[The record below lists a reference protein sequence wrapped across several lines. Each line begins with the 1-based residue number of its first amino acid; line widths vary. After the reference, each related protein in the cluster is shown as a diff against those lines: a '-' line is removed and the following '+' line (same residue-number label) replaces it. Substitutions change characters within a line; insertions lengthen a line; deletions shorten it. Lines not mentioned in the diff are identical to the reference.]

1 MPASAA
7 RTVYLVVPGEPDTLT
22 GGYLYDRRI
31 FDGLAERGWKT
42 ETLALDPSFPTP
54 SHAALARAEAAL
66 ARLPDASLV
75 VIDGLALAGL
85 VTLLPGLVE
94 RHVPVALIHHPLA
107 DETGLDAARAA
118 QLEAAERAALAQV
131 TRVIVTSRWTRRRLA
146 DYGVEPARIVVV
158 EPGVDRCAAAAP
170 GRASTV
176 KLLTVATITP
186 RKGHALLVEAL
197 ARLTDLDW
205 SLRCAGSRDLDPH
218 CAAALAAQI
227 EQAGLSSRNAL
238 LGELAPDRVRREYVD
253 ADLFVLPS
261 YLEGYGMALAE
272 AIAHG
277 VPVVSTTAGAIPDT
291 LPSAAARLVPPGDV
305 TALTDVL
312 RELIGDA
319 ARRSA
324 LAEQARAAAPSI
336 PTWPQAIDRF
346 AATLDRYAGR

>member
-1 MPASAA
+1 
-7 RTVYLVVPGEPDTLT
+7 
-22 GGYLYDRRI
+22 
-31 FDGLAERGWKT
+31 
-42 ETLALDPSFPTP
+42 
-54 SHAALARAEAAL
+54 
-66 ARLPDASLV
+66 
-75 VIDGLALAGL
+75 
-85 VTLLPGLVE
+85 
-94 RHVPVALIHHPLA
+94 
-107 DETGLDAARAA
+107 
-118 QLEAAERAALAQV
+118 
-131 TRVIVTSRWTRRRLA
+131 
-146 DYGVEPARIVVV
+146 
-158 EPGVDRCAAAAP
+158 
-170 GRASTV
+170 
-176 KLLTVATITP
+176 
-186 RKGHALLVEAL
+186 
-197 ARLTDLDW
+197 
-205 SLRCAGSRDLDPH
+205 
-218 CAAALAAQI
+218 
-227 EQAGLSSRNAL
+227 
-238 LGELAPDRVRREYVD
+238 PDRVRREYVD